1 MRKNVLGAL
10 VAIFTCCLFL
20 TSCGENGGSPAD
32 LLLGN
37 WFMNQENEVDGEKE
51 NTYALL
57 SFGEDGVFTQCVYWI
72 YPNEPA
78 NYSERIRRHS
88 IYTINETAGTIT
100 FDNGIDVQTI
110 RYKRT
115 SNDLTIS
122 SQDGSITTVLHR
134 PSDGELEKARTYDHF
149 IWSTDYVGRWF
160 YVNKW
165 DNDLTIYGM
174 LQFDEDGKLKHL
186 RYSLYGEDDCIRAE
200 TTMLYNDYG
209 EEKDKMIEIHE
220 PKDYSISSKY
230 YWSIVDGDLILQ
242 YADDEEDD
250 PLICHPF
257 NPDDIELMAKLDKL
271 VK

>member
-1 MRKNVLGAL
+1 MKKNVLGAL

-100 FDNGIDVQTI
+100 FDNGIDVQTV
-110 RYKRT
+110 RYQRT
-115 SNDLTIS
+115 SNNLTIS

-134 PSDGELEKARTYDHF
+134 PSDGELEKARTYDQF
-149 IWSTDYVGRWF
+149 ISSDDYIGRWF
-160 YVNKW
+160 YTNTFG
-165 DNDLTIYGM
+165 DLTLHGM
-174 LQFDEDGKLKHL
+174 LHFDEDGKLEQVT
-186 RYSLYGEDDCIRAE
+186 YTVYGENDCTRKNS
-200 TTMLYNDYG
+200 TLLYNEYQ
-209 EEKDKMIEIHE
+209 DKYQVLEIHD
-220 PKDYSISSKY
+220 PKDYSVSTLY
-230 YWSIVDGDLILQ
+230 EWAIVNDHLKLENTK
-242 YADDEEDD
+242 DEDNVLD
-250 PLICHPF
+250 CHPLC
-257 NPDDIELMAKLDKL
+257 PADIELMAKLDKL